1 MDAKRD
7 SFGRPLIIP
16 PDGGKPVAYRRCTTF
31 IDVLSDRSALE
42 RWKQRKTA
50 IGLSKRKDLLLRVA
64 TSKHDNKKL
73 DEVCEWALKASGS
86 DSSANIG
93 TAIHSLTEEI
103 DRGNTPEI
111 PEDFA
116 KDIQAYLAATKHLT
130 MKSIEVFVVNDD
142 LKVGGTFDRVVYL
155 PNDIGGG
162 ADLVADLKT
171 GSIHFDAGKIA
182 MQLAVYANSV
192 VYDVATGERTPLD
205 ASRMRGLVI
214 HLPQGEGKCSVLE
227 ADLVAGWQGAQ
238 LAADVWA
245 WRAKKGFLT

>member
-1 MDAKRD
+1 VDAKRD

-50 IGLSKRKDLLLRVA
+50 IGLAARKDLLLRVA
-64 TSKHDNKKL
+64 TSKHDNKAL
-73 DEVCEWALKASGS
+73 DQVCEWALKASGS

-93 TAIHSLTEEI
+93 TAIHSLTEAI

-116 KDIQAYLAATKHLT
+116 KDIQAYLAATKPFF
-130 MKSIEVFVVNDD
+130 MEQIEVFVVNDD
-142 LKVGGTFDRVVYL
+142 LRVGGTFDRVVSR
-155 PNDIGGG
+155 PEGIRM
-162 ADLVADLKT
+162 VADLKT
-171 GSIHFDAGKIA
+171 GSVHFDAGKIA
-182 MQLAVYANSV
+182 MQLAVYANSQ
-192 VYDVATGERTPLD
+192 VYDVATGERSKLSVNTEV
-205 ASRMRGLVI
+205 GLVF
-214 HLPQGEGKCSVLE
+214 HLPQGEGKCSVLQ